1 MKTRT
6 LLAALALVFFG
17 LFVSTGVAGAQEPN
31 TGDSGEVG
39 DEEVGEEAG
48 EEGGSSEEGE
58 HDVSHAAEECIHE
71 LEEGGEPE
79 DCHDAPSPILPATN
93 ELIWGG
99 ITFVVLLIGV
109 AKFGLPAIKN
119 MMDERTE
126 RIRGQIAEADAV
138 KGEADRI
145 RQEYSAQLA
154 DAKSEAARI
163 IEEARQAAD
172 SVRRD
177 LTQRAEAEAAELR
190 QRNAEQ
196 LEAERNRLLS
206 EMQGAVATLAI
217 ELAEKVVE
225 ANLDKDANNR
235 LIESYISQVG
245 QR

>member
-6 LLAALALVFFG
+6 LLAALALVLLG
-17 LFVSTGVAGAQEPN
+17 LFSFTGTAGAQEADDH
-31 TGDSGEVG
+31 TGE
-39 DEEVGEEAG
+39 
-48 EEGGSSEEGE
+48 SEEIGESGVEEE
-58 HDVSHAAEECIHE
+58 HDISHAAEECIHE
-71 LEEGGEPE
+71 LEAGGEPE
-79 DCHDAPSPILPATN
+79 DCHDSPSPILPATN

-99 ITFVVLLIGV
+99 ITFLVLLVGV

-126 RIRGQIAEADAV
+126 RIRSQIAEADAV

-177 LTQRAEAEAAELR
+177 LTARAEAEAAELR

-196 LEAERNRLLS
+196 LEAERNRLMS
-206 EMQGAVATLAI
+206 EMQGAVAALAI

-225 ANLDKDANNR
+225 ANLDRDANNR